1 MNAFPRHRRAWR
13 PVIASA
19 AAALLLAGAPAMG
32 QDASSGEQATKAAM
46 IYNFGRFTAW
56 PDARFAG
63 PADPVVLC
71 VNPAAALAGPLQALA
86 GKPVGGRTLVVRQTT
101 QVDRTCTM
109 AYVGAGAANDSYVA
123 GLRDKGV
130 LTIGEA
136 PGFTHAG
143 AIQLVTIGRQVRF
156 EVNQQNAL
164 AAGAHFS
171 SNLLRLATA
180 VH

>member
-1 MNAFPRHRRAWR
+1 MNPFRRHQRALR
-13 PVIASA
+13 PAIGA
-19 AAALLLAGAPAMG
+19 AVAAMLLAGAPAVG
-32 QDASSGEQATKAAM
+32 QDASNEEQATKAAM

-56 PDARFAG
+56 PDARFGG
-63 PADPVVLC
+63 PGDPVVLC
-71 VNPAAALAGPLQALA
+71 VNPAAALAGPLQTLA

-109 AYVGAGAANDSYVA
+109 AYVGAGAANDRYVA

-130 LTIGEA
+130 LTIGET
-136 PGFTHAG
+136 PGFTRAG

-164 AAGAHFS
+164 AAGARLS
-171 SNLLRLATA
+171 SNLLR
-180 VH
+180 